1 MTKRICW
8 KKGMRLTDE
17 ILRASDNA
25 RLELI
30 SKTLVLGS
38 VGRFGLFPS
47 LRPFSISLNIGKE
60 NLDVESLN
68 CLAITKEGGII
79 DVNYSARYDNT
90 LETSIPFPNHLD
102 ADELYLT
109 IEIVNGQWK
118 EVSNDYE
125 EPLYQFKLITPNNP
139 LANNALPIARMVNSE
154 YGGWHVDDIDFVPPC
169 LYIWSHIKYEELYN
183 KFLGILSEMSEK
195 VRVLINSEA
204 RNAMRTFLPQLQQ
217 IMIETDKGRELMTP
231 MSFLGLIQRFVCTFT
246 TSCELDENISLSDS
260 SYYWN
265 YAFSPYTVQNSY
277 QRAKEGLEICFAISE
292 KTDRIQANKPEPK
305 PTIVA
310 TPFVSNDQLF
320 QNCRNKNVTITVS
333 KPTDN
338 ATVYYSIDGSEP
350 TQKLAS
356 NSSIVMEN
364 GFNKQKAPEPDKTV
378 TIKLKAV
385 ADGVSSEVSTYTI
398 TMHKDYKVW
407 DGYEI

>member
-8 KKGMRLTDE
+8 KKGMRLTEE
-17 ILRASDNA
+17 ILRASDDA
-25 RLELI
+25 GLELI

-47 LRPFSISLNIGKE
+47 LRPFSITLNIGKE

-68 CLAITKEGGII
+68 CLAITREGCII
-79 DVNYSARYDNT
+79 DVNYSAKYENT

-109 IEIVNGQWK
+109 IETINGQWK
-118 EVSNDYE
+118 ETSNNYE
-125 EPLYQFKLITPNNP
+125 EPLYLFRLITPNNP
-139 LANNALPIARMVNSE
+139 LANNSMPIAHLVNSE
-154 YGGWHVDDIDFVPPC
+154 YGGWHVDDINFVPPC
-169 LYIWSHIKYEELYN
+169 LYIWSHQKYEELFN

-195 VRVLINSEA
+195 VGLLINSQA
-204 RNAMRTFLPQLQQ
+204 RNAMRSFLPQLQQ

-231 MSFLGLIQRFVCTFT
+231 MSFLGLIQRFVCAFT

-260 SYYWN
+260 SIYWN
-265 YAFSPYTVQNSY
+265 YAFSPYTIQNAF
-277 QRAKEGLEICFAISE
+277 QRSKEGLDICFAICE
-292 KTDRIQANKPEPK
+292 KIDRIQVNKPEQK
-305 PTIVA
+305 PTNIA
-310 TPFVSNDQLF
+310 TPVIPDDQLF
-320 QNCRNKNVTITVS
+320 QNCRNKTVTITVS
-333 KPTDN
+333 KPNGN
-338 ATVYYSIDGSEP
+338 ATVFYSIDGSEP
-350 TQKLAS
+350 TQKLAD

-364 GFNKQKAPEPDKTV
+364 DFHKHKAPEPDKTV

-385 ADGVSSEVSTYTI
+385 ADGISSEVSTYTI
-398 TMHKDYKVW
+398 TMHKDCRVW